1 MKRNGSLR
9 DVGFYLLIAVVL
21 LMTIFALRGGM
32 GNQEKVTYAQVRQ
45 LLEQQ
50 MVSRVSLEDNT
61 VTLYLKE
68 PQGGQSVLTYQ
79 IGNPDWFYQDF
90 NDLIV
95 EQKRQGI
102 ITDYDYPQG
111 WVPPYWMSFI
121 PWIVILVVFG
131 LLWYFMFLRQAGA
144 GGGGGGGGGVDRTA
158 RFGRARTRT
167 GADEQKKV
175 TFEDVAGAEEEKGE
189 LQEIVEFL
197 RDPKRF
203 LELGARIPKGVLLVG
218 PPGTGKT
225 LLAKAVAGEAGVH
238 FLSISGSDFVE
249 LYVGVGA
256 SRVRDLFDQA
266 KKNAPA
272 IVFID
277 EIDAVGRQRGAGL
290 GGGHD
295 EREQTLNQLLVEMDG
310 FGNNE
315 GVVVMAATN
324 RQDILDPA
332 LLRPGR
338 FDRQVYVG
346 HPDIKGREAILKV
359 HARNK
364 PLGDDVSLAELAKG
378 TGGFTGADL
387 ENLMNEA
394 ALLAARRHHRF
405 ISMAELNEAVI
416 KVIAGPEKKS
426 RVVIERERKLTAYH
440 EAGHAIVIH
449 DLPTQDPVHEITIIP
464 RGMAG
469 GMTISLPQEDVAF
482 QTRQQLTERIAV
494 CLGGRAAEQLA
505 LGDISTGAGNDLQK
519 ASAIARNMVTRYG
532 MSEKV
537 GNVVFDSGHDEVFIG
552 RSMAQTKNYSEEV
565 AALIDEEIKALV
577 DGAYARCGE
586 IARPIAGGSWTSW
599 RSICSGTRTWTPR
612 PSSRSLPTRRRSS
625 PRRPIRLW
633 RPRRSRT
640 PARRRSMARIECVL
654 GDITRI
660 EADAIVNAANRTL
673 LGGGGVDG
681 AIHRAA
687 GPELLAE
694 CRTLHGCE
702 TGQAKITKGYKLPA
716 KYVIHTPG
724 PIWKGGGRGEAELLA
739 SCYRSSLALA
749 VEHGCRTVA
758 FPAISAGVYGYP
770 LAEAAAIAVNT
781 VRDFAARDNTLE
793 TVTFVCFLPE
803 VKAAFD
809 QALREP

>member
-1 MKRNGSLR
+1 M
-9 DVGFYLLIAVVL
+9 GFYLLIAVIL
-21 LMTIFALRGGM
+21 LLTIFALRGGSDARDP
-32 GNQEKVTYAQVRQ
+32 VTYGQIRR

-50 MVSRVSLEDNT
+50 QVSNLVLEDNR
-61 VTLYLKE
+61 VTLTLKE
-68 PQGGQSVLTYQ
+68 PQDGQYTVTYDVGSRDQ
-79 IGNPDWFYQDF
+79 FLEDF

-95 EQKRQGI
+95 QQFRSGI
-102 ITDYDYPQG
+102 ILDYDYPQG
-111 WVPPYWMSFI
+111 WVPPFWVSFL
-121 PWIVILVVFG
+121 PWIAIIVVFF

-144 GGGGGGGGGVDRTA
+144 GGGGGGGGGVDRSA

-167 GADEQKKV
+167 ISDEQKKV
-175 TFEDVAGAEEEKGE
+175 TFADVAGAEEEKEE

-197 RDPKRF
+197 KDPKRY

-266 KKNAPA
+266 KRNSPA

-310 FGNNE
+310 FGSNE

-338 FDRQVYVG
+338 FDRQIYVG
-346 HPDIKGREAILKV
+346 YPDIKGREAILKV

-394 ALLAARRHHRF
+394 ALLSARKRHRF
-405 ISMAELNEAVI
+405 IGMAELNEAVI

-426 RVVIERERKLTAYH
+426 RVVIQRERKLTAYH

-469 GMTISLPQEDVAF
+469 GMTISLPQEDVTF
-482 QTRQQLTERIAV
+482 QSRQQLTEHIAV

-505 LGDISTGAGNDLQK
+505 LGDISTGAGNDLQR
-519 ASAIARNMVTRYG
+519 ASSIARNMVTRYG
-532 MSEKV
+532 MSDKL

-565 AALIDEEIKALV
+565 AALIDEEVKALI

-586 IARPIAGGSWTSW
+586 I
-599 RSICSGTRTWTPR
+599 
-612 PSSRSLPTRRRSS
+612 LTRRRRELDIVAEYLLQYENMDAKTFAQVFTD
-625 PRRPIRLW
+625 PEHLQP
-633 RPRRSRT
+633 
-640 PARRRSMARIECVL
+640 PAAYKAV
-654 GDITRI
+654 
-660 EADAIVNAANRTL
+660 EADAREESREI
-673 LGGGGVDG
+673 
-681 AIHRAA
+681 
-687 GPELLAE
+687 AE
-694 CRTLHGCE
+694 
-702 TGQAKITKGYKLPA
+702 K
-716 KYVIHTPG
+716 
-724 PIWKGGGRGEAELLA
+724 EAE
-739 SCYRSSLALA
+739 
-749 VEHGCRTVA
+749 HG
-758 FPAISAGVYGYP
+758 
-770 LAEAAAIAVNT
+770 E
-781 VRDFAARDNTLE
+781 D
-793 TVTFVCFLPE
+793 
-803 VKAAFD
+803 
-809 QALREP
+809 

>member
-1 MKRNGSLR
+1 M
-9 DVGFYLLIAVVL
+9 GFYLLIAVIL
-21 LMTIFALRGGM
+21 LLTIFALRGGSDARDP
-32 GNQEKVTYAQVRQ
+32 VTYGQIRR

-50 MVSRVSLEDNT
+50 QVSNVVLEDNR
-61 VTLYLKE
+61 VTLTLKE
-68 PQGGQSVLTYQ
+68 PQDGQYTVTYDVGSRDQ
-79 IGNPDWFYQDF
+79 FLEDF

-95 EQKRQGI
+95 QQFRSGI
-102 ITDYDYPQG
+102 ILDYDYRQG
-111 WVPPYWMSFI
+111 WVPPFWVSFL
-121 PWIVILVVFG
+121 PWIAIIVVFF

-144 GGGGGGGGGVDRTA
+144 GGGGGGGGGVDRSA

-167 GADEQKKV
+167 ISDEQKKV
-175 TFEDVAGAEEEKGE
+175 TFADVAGAEEEKEE

-197 RDPKRF
+197 KDPKRY

-266 KKNAPA
+266 KRNSPA

-310 FGNNE
+310 FGSNE

-338 FDRQVYVG
+338 FDRQIYVG
-346 HPDIKGREAILKV
+346 YPDIKGREAILKV

-394 ALLAARRHHRF
+394 ALLSARKRHRF
-405 ISMAELNEAVI
+405 IGMAELNEAVI

-426 RVVIERERKLTAYH
+426 RVVIQRERKLTAYH

-469 GMTISLPQEDVAF
+469 GMTISLPQEDVTF
-482 QTRQQLTERIAV
+482 QSRQQLTEHIAV

-505 LGDISTGAGNDLQK
+505 LGDISTGAGNDLQR
-519 ASAIARNMVTRYG
+519 ASSIARNMVTRYG
-532 MSEKV
+532 MSDKL

-565 AALIDEEIKALV
+565 AALIDEEVKALI

-586 IARPIAGGSWTSW
+586 I
-599 RSICSGTRTWTPR
+599 
-612 PSSRSLPTRRRSS
+612 LTRRRRELDIVAEYLLQYENMDAKTFAQVFTD
-625 PRRPIRLW
+625 PEHLQP
-633 RPRRSRT
+633 
-640 PARRRSMARIECVL
+640 PAAYKAV
-654 GDITRI
+654 
-660 EADAIVNAANRTL
+660 EADAREESREI
-673 LGGGGVDG
+673 
-681 AIHRAA
+681 
-687 GPELLAE
+687 AE
-694 CRTLHGCE
+694 
-702 TGQAKITKGYKLPA
+702 K
-716 KYVIHTPG
+716 
-724 PIWKGGGRGEAELLA
+724 EAELG
-739 SCYRSSLALA
+739 
-749 VEHGCRTVA
+749 E
-758 FPAISAGVYGYP
+758 
-770 LAEAAAIAVNT
+770 
-781 VRDFAARDNTLE
+781 D
-793 TVTFVCFLPE
+793 
-803 VKAAFD
+803 
-809 QALREP
+809 

>member
-1 MKRNGSLR
+1 MKTSPPKKPLIFYYLAALIVLMLLNVFLFPSLLERQVVEVPYSQFLTMVDGGQVEQVALDETSREIVFIAKDDGGREGYYKTGVWPDDGQRLLAQLQAEEGITFTAEIPTQANPILSFLVSWILPIVIFIVIGELLSRWMMKRMGGLP
-9 DVGFYLLIAVVL
+9 
-21 LMTIFALRGGM
+21 GGM
-32 GNQEKVTYAQVRQ
+32 GNAMTFGKSGAKVYVEEASTG
-45 LLEQQ
+45 
-50 MVSRVSLEDNT
+50 VS
-61 VTLYLKE
+61 
-68 PQGGQSVLTYQ
+68 
-79 IGNPDWFYQDF
+79 F
-90 NDLIV
+90 
-95 EQKRQGI
+95 
-102 ITDYDYPQG
+102 
-111 WVPPYWMSFI
+111 
-121 PWIVILVVFG
+121 
-131 LLWYFMFLRQAGA
+131 A
-144 GGGGGGGGGVDRTA
+144 
-158 RFGRARTRT
+158 
-167 GADEQKKV
+167 
-175 TFEDVAGAEEEKGE
+175 DVAGQDEAKESLMEVVDFLHGPEKYAA
-189 LQEIVEFL
+189 I
-197 RDPKRF
+197 
-203 LELGARIPKGVLLVG
+203 GARLPKGVLLVG

-469 GMTISLPQEDVAF
+469 GMTISLPQEDVTF

-565 AALIDEEIKALV
+565 AALIDEEVKALV

-586 IARPIAGGSWTSW
+586 ILTH
-599 RSICSGTRTWTPR
+599 
-612 PSSRSLPTRRRSS
+612 RRRELDIVAEYLL
-625 PRRPIRLW
+625 RYENMDAK
-633 RPRRSRT
+633 T
-640 PARRRSMARIECVL
+640 FEQVFTDPAAL
-654 GDITRI
+654 QPP
-660 EADAIVNAANRTL
+660 AAY
-673 LGGGGVDG
+673 
-681 AIHRAA
+681 
-687 GPELLAE
+687 
-694 CRTLHGCE
+694 
-702 TGQAKITKGYKLPA
+702 QA
-716 KYVIHTPG
+716 V
-724 PIWKGGGRGEAELLA
+724 EAEA
-739 SCYRSSLALA
+739 EQDAREEE
-749 VEHGCRTVA
+749 EHGA
-758 FPAISAGVYGYP
+758 
-770 LAEAAAIAVNT
+770 
-781 VRDFAARDNTLE
+781 D
-793 TVTFVCFLPE
+793 
-803 VKAAFD
+803 
-809 QALREP
+809 